1 MALDPELQQAFNDQI
16 RLEFASAYAYLQMAA
31 WCQARELVGFAT
43 WMRGQWAEE
52 NGHALRFL
60 DFVLERDA
68 EVTLQP
74 LEAPAA
80 DFASALDVMERALA
94 HEQRVT
100 AAIGALYAQASERQD
115 YTSLGLLQWFLNE
128 QVEEEAT
135 VRQITA
141 ELRMVGDDSSA
152 LLLLDREL
160 PGRRKPVSGA
170 AGAAGDAG

>member
-16 RLEFASAYAYLQMAA
+16 RLEFASAYAYLQMAV

-52 NGHALRFL
+52 NAHALRFVE
-60 DFVLERDA
+60 FVLERDA

-115 YTSLGLLQWFLNE
+115 YASLGLLQWFLNE

-141 ELRMVGDDSSA
+141 ELRMVGEDSSA
-152 LLLLDREL
+152 LLLLDREM
-160 PGRRKPVSGA
+160 PGRRRPAPAAPGTAGGA
-170 AGAAGDAG
+170 